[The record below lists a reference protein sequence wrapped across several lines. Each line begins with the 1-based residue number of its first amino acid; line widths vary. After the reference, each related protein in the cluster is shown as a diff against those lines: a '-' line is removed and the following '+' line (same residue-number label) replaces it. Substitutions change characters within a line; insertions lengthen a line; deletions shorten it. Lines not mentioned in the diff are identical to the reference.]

1 MKKELFNFDISLS
14 LIYEET
20 GDSDINPVI
29 YISKY
34 FELLKNQIDL
44 YENNEILNGKNSTEK
59 YTEIFAKIENY
70 EKVCVENFRN
80 NSENFQKK
88 LKKITNDV
96 LMLENEPKTEYSVE
110 KALNIRKE
118 SINLRRE
125 IFKHNIIFLDKKDE
139 KQVGSLIIIDPF
151 CIDDFQIDVIK

>member
-34 FELLKNQIDL
+34 FELLKNQIF
-44 YENNEILNGKNSTEK
+44 ENNEILTGKISSDK

-70 EKVCVENFRN
+70 EKACVEN
-80 NSENFQKK
+80 
-88 LKKITNDV
+88 L
-96 LMLENEPKTEYSVE
+96 
-110 KALNIRKE
+110 
-118 SINLRRE
+118 
-125 IFKHNIIFLDKKDE
+125 
-139 KQVGSLIIIDPF
+139 
-151 CIDDFQIDVIK
+151 